1 MQLGISIMLAFSVF
15 KLRLSDDVPVQSDS
29 IPLINIY
36 FTGCMSFSLSA
47 MIWFSIMNILKENK
61 VVPKWLR
68 ILTEKWVCYILC
80 TKAVAIQ
87 KHSCSFSKKVLALE
101 KLLAKGAD
109 NKYTN
114 EEEVDDKGGFEPD
127 KMLQAKPAYLLKI
140 NNSPGDEIFVTN
152 YSPVRVLSEK
162 SPSKFH
168 VSTLN
173 RTLYLPWDNLFAYLC
188 DSRHCD
194 HGNLSY

>member
-1 MQLGISIMLAFSVF
+1 
-15 KLRLSDDVPVQSDS
+15 
-29 IPLINIY
+29 
-36 FTGCMSFSLSA
+36 
-47 MIWFSIMNILKENK
+47 
-61 VVPKWLR
+61 
-68 ILTEKWVCYILC
+68 
-80 TKAVAIQ
+80 
-87 KHSCSFSKKVLALE
+87 
-101 KLLAKGAD
+101 
-109 NKYTN
+109 
-114 EEEVDDKGGFEPD
+114 
-127 KMLQAKPAYLLKI
+127 MLQAKPAYLLKI